1 MVTGRPLRYR
11 GPEGKG
17 GQIPTIPVPEWGKG
31 SDRQLDPW
39 RRHECRSMFGYR
51 PPGCEVEAAGTR
63 NLGEGLP
70 KDAKAIDLQGPYILP
85 RLVDSFAV

>member
-1 MVTGRPLRYR
+1 MIDSWTLGAGMNAGL
-11 GPEGKG
+11 
-17 GQIPTIPVPEWGKG
+17 
-31 SDRQLDPW
+31 L
-39 RRHECRSMFGYR
+39 FGYR

-63 NLGEGLP
+63 ILGEGLP